1 MVHWKHCERLAR
13 RPLSWIATV
22 TGPPVR
28 AAPPDVRFVTHDLI
42 REVMGD
48 GQKGAIGAMAHRGR
62 DVVSLG
68 QRLD

>member
-1 MVHWKHCERLAR
+1 M
-13 RPLSWIATV
+13 

-28 AAPPDVRFVTHDLI
+28 AAPPDARFVTHAVVRD
-42 REVMGD
+42 VMGD
-48 GQKGAIGAMAHRGR
+48 GQKGAIGAMAQRGR